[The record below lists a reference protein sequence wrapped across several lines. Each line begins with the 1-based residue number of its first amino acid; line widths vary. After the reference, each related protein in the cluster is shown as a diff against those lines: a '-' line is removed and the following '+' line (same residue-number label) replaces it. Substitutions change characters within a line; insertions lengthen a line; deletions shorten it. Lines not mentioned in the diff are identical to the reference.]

1 MKNGQIAQSD
11 DKVVFTSGDESF
23 TVRDLIDWAAF
34 QGELEPLWK
43 KLLRLVAAEARAN
56 ASDGELDDS
65 AIAAAANSF
74 RYEHNLLTA
83 EETERWLDQRGL
95 TLNDFSNYFV
105 RQYWGKKIDEATAE
119 ETEYRSAP
127 DELKELFVAELILS
141 GEMDRLAK
149 RLSWRVAGRLE
160 SRNKPATA
168 EGIARERNRFF
179 ARNETNEEKLSDWL
193 KKADRDKDWFT
204 NAITMEAL
212 HRQKREKVLSKQ
224 ARENETAAMRL
235 PLTRFKLETMEVAS
249 LDVAREALLCVREDG
264 MSLAQVAEEAHVPYQ
279 RTEVLLEELPE
290 LLRQKFLSV
299 SAGDVLEPIARA
311 DRYQICRVVEKIEP
325 ESEDETVR
333 DRAERRILERHF
345 ADLTAKHIHWH
356 NVLEATG

>member
-1 MKNGQIAQSD
+1 MDNGQIARGD

-34 QGELEPLWK
+34 QGELGPVWK

-56 ASDGELDDS
+56 AADGELDDS

-74 RYEHNLLTA
+74 RYEHNLITA

-95 TLNDFSNYFV
+95 TLDDFSNYFV
-105 RQYWGKKIDEATAE
+105 RQYWGKKIDDATAE
-119 ETEYRSAP
+119 EIEYRSAP
-127 DELKELFVAELILS
+127 NELRELFVAELILS

-160 SRNKPATA
+160 SRNKPATSEA
-168 EGIARERNRFF
+168 IALERNRFF
-179 ARNETNEEKLSDWL
+179 ERSGTNEEMLSDWL
-193 KKADRDKDWFT
+193 KTAGRDKDWFT
-204 NAITMEAL
+204 KAVTMEAL

-264 MSLAQVAEEAHVPYQ
+264 MALAEVADEAHVPYQ
-279 RTEVLLEELPE
+279 RTEILLEDLPE
-290 LLRQKFLSV
+290 HLRQKFLSV
-299 SAGDVLEPIARA
+299 SAGDVLEPIAQA
-311 DRYQICRVVEKIEP
+311 DRFQICRVIEKVEPKA
-325 ESEDETVR
+325 EDETVR
-333 DRAERRILERHF
+333 DRAEKRILERHF

-356 NVLEATG
+356 KVLEATG